1 MHEAPPPTPASPP
14 ASSAVPAEPL
24 SHGLKQ
30 RHLTMLG
37 LGGVIGAGLFVGSGA
52 GIAVAG
58 PAIVVSYLIAGAL
71 AMLVMRMLGEMSAA
85 MPASGSFSVHAERA
99 LGRWAGFSVGWLYWF
114 LLVVVLAV
122 EATAAAQIAHGWVP
136 GIEPWAWVLLF
147 MVVFTAAN
155 LTAVKNFGE
164 FEFWFASLKVGA
176 IVVFLV
182 LGVLAV
188 LGLLP
193 DTDPV
198 GMANL
203 TGQGGFLPNG
213 WGGVV
218 SGVLTVVFAFGGLEV
233 VTIAAAETDDPARA
247 VGRAVRSAVV
257 RILFFYVGSMLVIVT
272 VLPWTAQQAGLS
284 PYVKVLDAIG
294 VPSAGQIMNIVVFV
308 ALLSALNAN
317 LYGSSR
323 MVFSLAERGEAPRG
337 LLKVSGGGSREAT
350 GAGSRET
357 TGAGSRETTGGGSRE
372 TTGGGSRET
381 TGGGSR
387 VTTGGVPRR
396 AVLASVAFGFVSVLL
411 NLLWPDTV
419 FLYMLNSVGAVLLF
433 VWALIAAS
441 QLRLRARLEQEA
453 PEALS
458 LRMWCFPYLTWV
470 TLAGLAGVLLLM
482 LTDEAARPQVLWSA
496 GATALVLL
504 VAVGRQ
510 WRERRGS
517 AVADR

>member
-1 MHEAPPPTPASPP
+1 MHDAPPPTQQ
-14 ASSAVPAEPL
+14 EPL

-58 PAIVVSYLIAGAL
+58 PGIVVSYLIAGAL

-85 MPASGSFSVHAERA
+85 IPASGAFSVHAERA

-136 GIEPWAWVLLF
+136 GMDQWAWVLTF
-147 MVVFTAAN
+147 MVVFTVTN

-164 FEFWFASLKVGA
+164 FEFWFAALKVAA
-176 IVVFLV
+176 IVIFLV

-198 GMANL
+198 GLTNL

-317 LYGSSR
+317 LYGASR
-323 MVFSLAERGEAPRG
+323 MVFSLAERGEGPRG
-337 LLKVSGGGSREAT
+337 LLKVSGSVGG
-350 GAGSRET
+350 
-357 TGAGSRETTGGGSRE
+357 
-372 TTGGGSRET
+372 
-381 TGGGSR
+381 
-387 VTTGGVPRR
+387 GGVPRR

-411 NLLWPDTV
+411 NLKWPDSV
-419 FLYMLNSVGAVLLF
+419 FLYLLNSVGAVLLF
-433 VWALIAAS
+433 VWGLIAAS
-441 QLRLRARLEQEA
+441 QLRLRRRLEREA
-453 PEALS
+453 PEALT
-458 LRMWCFPYLTWV
+458 LRMWCFPWLTWV
-470 TLAGLAGVLLLM
+470 TLAALVAVLVLM
-482 LTDEAARPQVLWSA
+482 LTDDVARPQVLWSA
-496 GATALVLL
+496 GATGLVLL
-504 VAVGRQ
+504 VAGA
-510 WRERRGS
+510 RELRDRRR
-517 AVADR
+517 A

>member
-1 MHEAPPPTPASPP
+1 MHDAPPTHSPVR
-14 ASSAVPAEPL
+14 SEPL
-24 SHGLKQ
+24 AHGLKQ

-58 PAIVVSYLIAGAL
+58 PAVVVSYLIAGAL

-114 LLVVVLAV
+114 MLVVVLAV
-122 EATAAAQIAHGWVP
+122 EATAAAQIAHAWVP
-136 GIEPWAWVLLF
+136 AVDQWLWVLLF
-147 MVVFTAAN
+147 MVVFTVAN

-164 FEFWFASLKVGA
+164 FEFWFAALKVTA
-176 IVVFLV
+176 IVAFLV

-188 LGLLP
+188 LGVLP

-198 GMANL
+198 GLTNL

-213 WGGVV
+213 WDGVV

-284 PYVKVLDAIG
+284 PYVKVLDSIG

-323 MVFSLAERGEAPRG
+323 MIFSLAERGEAPRG
-337 LLKVSGGGSREAT
+337 LLKVSGTQGSPS
-350 GAGSRET
+350 G
-357 TGAGSRETTGGGSRE
+357 
-372 TTGGGSRET
+372 
-381 TGGGSR
+381 
-387 VTTGGVPRR
+387 GGVPRR

-411 NLLWPDTV
+411 NLEWPDTV

-433 VWALIAAS
+433 VWGLIAAS
-441 QLRLRARLEQEA
+441 QLRLRRRLEREA
-453 PEALS
+453 PDALA

-470 TLAGLAGVLLLM
+470 TLAGLLAVLLLM
-482 LTDEAARPQVLWSA
+482 LTDDAARPQVLWSA
-496 GATALVLL
+496 AATALVLL
-504 VAVGRQ
+504 VAVV
-510 WRERRGS
+510 RERR
-517 AVADR
+517 AKP

>member
-1 MHEAPPPTPASPP
+1 MHEAPPPTPAPAPP
-14 ASSAVPAEPL
+14 SSAVPAEPL

-136 GIEPWAWVLLF
+136 GVEPWAWVLLF

-164 FEFWFASLKVGA
+164 FEFWFAALKVGA

-188 LGLLP
+188 LGWLP

-323 MVFSLAERGEAPRG
+323 MIFSLAERGEAPRG
-337 LLKVSGGGSREAT
+337 LLKVSGGGSRVTAGGDT
-350 GAGSRET
+350 AGAADGDTADGDTADGDAADGDAAET
-357 TGAGSRETTGGGSRE
+357 AGGA
-372 TTGGGSRET
+372 
-381 TGGGSR
+381 
-387 VTTGGVPRR
+387 GGVPRR

-458 LRMWCFPYLTWV
+458 LRMWWFPYLTWV
-470 TLAGLAGVLLLM
+470 TLAGLFGVLVLM
-482 LTDEAARPQVLWSA
+482 LTDAAARPQVLWSA

-510 WRERRGS
+510 WRERREQRSGP
-517 AVADR
+517 AVTDR

>member
-1 MHEAPPPTPASPP
+1 MHEVPPPTSTSTSTPAP
-14 ASSAVPAEPL
+14 APAPGPSSSAVPAEPL

-182 LGVLAV
+182 LGLLAV
-188 LGLLP
+188 FGWLP

-198 GMANL
+198 GMTNL

-323 MVFSLAERGEAPRG
+323 MIFSLAERGEAPRG
-337 LLKVSGGGSREAT
+337 LLKVSGGGSRE
-350 GAGSRET
+350 S
-357 TGAGSRETTGGGSRE
+357 
-372 TTGGGSRET
+372 
-381 TGGGSR
+381 
-387 VTTGGVPRR
+387 TGGVPRR

-470 TLAGLAGVLLLM
+470 TLAGLFGVLLLM

>member
-1 MHEAPPPTPASPP
+1 MHEAPPTPSEASTT
-14 ASSAVPAEPL
+14 PAEPL
-24 SHGLKQ
+24 QHGLKQ

-58 PAIVVSYLIAGAL
+58 PAIVVSYLIAGTL

-136 GIEPWAWVLLF
+136 AVEPWAWVLLF

-176 IVVFLV
+176 IVVFLG

-188 LGLLP
+188 LGRLP

-198 GMANL
+198 GMTNL

-284 PYVKVLDAIG
+284 PYVKVLDSIG
-294 VPSAGQIMNIVVFV
+294 VPSAAQIMNIVVFV

-337 LLKVSGGGSREAT
+337 LLKVSGGSQGKA
-350 GAGSRET
+350 
-357 TGAGSRETTGGGSRE
+357 
-372 TTGGGSRET
+372 
-381 TGGGSR
+381 
-387 VTTGGVPRR
+387 GGVPRR

-453 PEALS
+453 PGALA
-458 LRMWCFPYLTWV
+458 LRMWWFPYLTWL
-470 TLAGLAGVLLLM
+470 TLAGLFGVLVLM
-482 LTDEAARPQVLWSA
+482 LTDDAARPQVLWSA

-510 WRERRGS
+510 WRERGNP
-517 AVADR
+517 APADR

>member
-1 MHEAPPPTPASPP
+1 MHEAPPPTNSPSPTPAPVP

-182 LGVLAV
+182 LGLLAV
-188 LGLLP
+188 FGWLP

-198 GMANL
+198 GMTNL

-323 MVFSLAERGEAPRG
+323 MIFSLAERGEAPRG
-337 LLKVSGGGSREAT
+337 LLKVSGGGSRE
-350 GAGSRET
+350 
-357 TGAGSRETTGGGSRE
+357 TTGGGSRE
-372 TTGGGSRET
+372 TTGGGSRE
-381 TGGGSR
+381 S
-387 VTTGGVPRR
+387 TGGVPRR

-470 TLAGLAGVLLLM
+470 TLAGLFGVLLLM

-517 AVADR
+517 AVAGR

>member
-1 MHEAPPPTPASPP
+1 MHDAPPTHSPVR
-14 ASSAVPAEPL
+14 SEPL
-24 SHGLKQ
+24 AHGLKQ

-58 PAIVVSYLIAGAL
+58 PAVVVSYLIAGAL

-114 LLVVVLAV
+114 MLVVVLAV
-122 EATAAAQIAHGWVP
+122 EATAAAQIAHAWVP
-136 GIEPWAWVLLF
+136 AVDQWLWVLLF
-147 MVVFTAAN
+147 MVVFTVAN

-164 FEFWFASLKVGA
+164 FEFWFAALKVTA
-176 IVVFLV
+176 IVAFLV

-188 LGLLP
+188 LGVLP

-198 GMANL
+198 GLTNL

-213 WGGVV
+213 WDGVV

-284 PYVKVLDAIG
+284 PYVKVLDSIG

-323 MVFSLAERGEAPRG
+323 MIFSLAERGEAPRG
-337 LLKVSGGGSREAT
+337 LLKVSGTRAAEGSPS
-350 GAGSRET
+350 G
-357 TGAGSRETTGGGSRE
+357 
-372 TTGGGSRET
+372 
-381 TGGGSR
+381 
-387 VTTGGVPRR
+387 GGVPRR

-411 NLLWPDTV
+411 NLGWPDTV

-433 VWALIAAS
+433 VWGLIAAS
-441 QLRLRARLEQEA
+441 QLRLRRRLEREA
-453 PEALS
+453 PDALA

-470 TLAGLAGVLLLM
+470 TLAGLLAVLLLM
-482 LTDEAARPQVLWSA
+482 LTDDAARPQVLWSA
-496 GATALVLL
+496 AATALVLL
-504 VAVGRQ
+504 VAVV
-510 WRERRGS
+510 RERR
-517 AVADR
+517 AKP

>member
-1 MHEAPPPTPASPP
+1 MHEVPPPTSTSTSTPAPGPS
-14 ASSAVPAEPL
+14 SSAVPAEPL

-182 LGVLAV
+182 LGLLAV
-188 LGLLP
+188 FGWLP

-198 GMANL
+198 GMTNL

-323 MVFSLAERGEAPRG
+323 MIFSLAERGEAPRG
-337 LLKVSGGGSREAT
+337 LLKVSGGGSRE
-350 GAGSRET
+350 S
-357 TGAGSRETTGGGSRE
+357 
-372 TTGGGSRET
+372 
-381 TGGGSR
+381 
-387 VTTGGVPRR
+387 TGGVPRR

-470 TLAGLAGVLLLM
+470 TLAGLFGVLLLM

>member
-1 MHEAPPPTPASPP
+1 MHEAPPTAPAAPP
-14 ASSAVPAEPL
+14 AVSEPL
-24 SHGLKQ
+24 APGLKQ

-136 GIEPWAWVLLF
+136 AVEPWAWVLLF

-176 IVVFLV
+176 IVAFLG

-188 LGLLP
+188 LGWLP

-198 GMANL
+198 GMTNL

-213 WGGVV
+213 WDGVV
-218 SGVLTVVFAFGGLEV
+218 AGVLTVVFAFGGLEV
-233 VTIAAAETDDPARA
+233 VTIAAAETADPARA

-337 LLKVSGGGSREAT
+337 LLKVSGGSSGQE
-350 GAGSRET
+350 
-357 TGAGSRETTGGGSRE
+357 GGSRGQAG
-372 TTGGGSRET
+372 TDGASGTG
-381 TGGGSR
+381 
-387 VTTGGVPRR
+387 GGVPRR

-441 QLRLRARLEQEA
+441 QLRLRARLEREA
-453 PEALS
+453 PQALE
-458 LRMWCFPYLTWV
+458 LRMWCFPYLTWL
-470 TLAGLAGVLLLM
+470 TLAGLLGVLLLM
-482 LTDEAARPQVLWSA
+482 LTDDGARPQVLWSA

-510 WRERRGS
+510 RRERKGLAPTGREEPASTDRTGS
-517 AVADR
+517 GFTGR

>member
-1 MHEAPPPTPASPP
+1 MHDASPP
-14 ASSAVPAEPL
+14 THPSAPSGPPASGPPASGPLPSEPL
-24 SHGLKQ
+24 AHGLKQ

-58 PAIVVSYLIAGAL
+58 PAVVVSYLLAGTL

-114 LLVVVLAV
+114 MLVVVLAV
-122 EATAAAQIAHGWVP
+122 EATAAARIAHSWVP
-136 GIEPWAWVLLF
+136 AVDQWLWVLLF

-155 LTAVKNFGE
+155 LTAVRNFGE
-164 FEFWFASLKVGA
+164 FEFWFAALKVAA
-176 IVVFLV
+176 IVLFLG
-182 LGVLAV
+182 LGLLAV
-188 LGLLP
+188 FGLLP
-193 DTDPV
+193 DTGAV
-198 GMANL
+198 GLTNL

-213 WGGVV
+213 WDGVV

-284 PYVKVLDAIG
+284 PYVKVLDSIG

-337 LLKVSGGGSREAT
+337 LLKVSRGRAGG
-350 GAGSRET
+350 
-357 TGAGSRETTGGGSRE
+357 
-372 TTGGGSRET
+372 
-381 TGGGSR
+381 
-387 VTTGGVPRR
+387 GGVPRR

-411 NLLWPDTV
+411 NLKWPDTV

-433 VWALIAAS
+433 VWGLIAAS
-441 QLRLRARLEQEA
+441 QLRLRRRLEREA
-453 PEALS
+453 PGALT
-458 LRMWCFPYLTWV
+458 LRMWCFPYLTWA
-470 TLAGLAGVLLLM
+470 TLAGLLAVLLLM

-496 GATALVLL
+496 GATGLVLF
-504 VAVGRQ
+504 VAAV
-510 WRERRGS
+510 REVRAGP
-517 AVADR
+517 

>member
-1 MHEAPPPTPASPP
+1 MHEVPPPTSTSTPAPGPS
-14 ASSAVPAEPL
+14 SSAVPAEPL

-182 LGVLAV
+182 LGLLAV
-188 LGLLP
+188 FGWLP

-198 GMANL
+198 GMTNL

-323 MVFSLAERGEAPRG
+323 MIFSLAERGEAPRG
-337 LLKVSGGGSREAT
+337 LLKVSGGGSRE
-350 GAGSRET
+350 S
-357 TGAGSRETTGGGSRE
+357 
-372 TTGGGSRET
+372 
-381 TGGGSR
+381 
-387 VTTGGVPRR
+387 TGGVPRR

-470 TLAGLAGVLLLM
+470 TLAGLFGVLLLM

>member
-1 MHEAPPPTPASPP
+1 MHEAPPTPAATSP
-14 ASSAVPAEPL
+14 AAPAEPL

-136 GIEPWAWVLLF
+136 AVEPWAWVLLF
-147 MVVFTAAN
+147 MVVFTVAN

-182 LGVLAV
+182 LGGLAV
-188 LGLLP
+188 FGLLP

-198 GMANL
+198 GMTNL

-213 WGGVV
+213 WSGVV

-337 LLKVSGGGSREAT
+337 LLKVSRKA
-350 GAGSRET
+350 GAE
-357 TGAGSRETTGGGSRE
+357 
-372 TTGGGSRET
+372 
-381 TGGGSR
+381 
-387 VTTGGVPRR
+387 GGVPRR
-396 AVLASVAFGFVSVLL
+396 AVLASVVFGFVSVLL

-419 FLYMLNSVGAVLLF
+419 FLFMLNSVGAVLLF

-453 PEALS
+453 PAALA
-458 LRMWCFPYLTWV
+458 LRMWWFPYLTWV
-470 TLAGLAGVLLLM
+470 TLAGLLGVLLLM
-482 LTDEAARPQVLWSA
+482 LTDDAARPQVLWSA

-504 VAVGRQ
+504 VAVGR
-510 WRERRGS
+510 ERRDRGRPRGHGQERS
-517 AVADR
+517 AFTDR

>member
-1 MHEAPPPTPASPP
+1 MHDAPPTHPP
-14 ASSAVPAEPL
+14 VPSEPL
-24 SHGLKQ
+24 AQGLKQ

-58 PAIVVSYLIAGAL
+58 PAVVVSYLIAGAL

-136 GIEPWAWVLLF
+136 AVDQWLWVLLF
-147 MVVFTAAN
+147 MVVFTVAN

-164 FEFWFASLKVGA
+164 FEFWFAALKVGA

-182 LGVLAV
+182 LGLLAV
-188 LGLLP
+188 LGVLP
-193 DTDPV
+193 DTRPV
-198 GMANL
+198 GLTNL

-213 WGGVV
+213 WDGVV

-284 PYVKVLDAIG
+284 PYVKVLDSIG

-323 MVFSLAERGEAPRG
+323 MIFSLAERGEAPRG
-337 LLKVSGGGSREAT
+337 LLKVSGGQG
-350 GAGSRET
+350 
-357 TGAGSRETTGGGSRE
+357 
-372 TTGGGSRET
+372 
-381 TGGGSR
+381 
-387 VTTGGVPRR
+387 GGVPRR

-411 NLLWPDTV
+411 NLKWPDSV

-433 VWALIAAS
+433 VWGLIAAS
-441 QLRLRARLEQEA
+441 QLRLRRRLEREA
-453 PEALS
+453 PGALT
-458 LRMWCFPYLTWV
+458 LRMCCFPYLTWV
-470 TLAGLAGVLLLM
+470 TLAGLLAVLLLM
-482 LTDEAARPQVLWSA
+482 LTDDAARPQVLWSA
-496 GATALVLL
+496 GATGLVLL
-504 VAVGRQ
+504 VAVV
-510 WRERRGS
+510 RELRS
-517 AVADR
+517 KP